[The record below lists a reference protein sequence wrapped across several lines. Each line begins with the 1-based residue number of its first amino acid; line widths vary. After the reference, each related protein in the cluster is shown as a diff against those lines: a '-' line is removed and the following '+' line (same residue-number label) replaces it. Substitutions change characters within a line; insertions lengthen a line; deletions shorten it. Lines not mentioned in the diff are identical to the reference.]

1 MNIVYCEQCG
11 GYTPEGFA
19 LCPPC
24 MRKAGADEREVK
36 TVSELLEVV
45 NVINIGDTDI
55 SRKAAIE
62 SILNIKNRL
71 EGQAYEE
78 KEKA

>member
-1 MNIVYCEQCG
+1 MTIKYCEKCR

-24 MRKAGADEREVK
+24 MKAAGANADEIQ
-36 TVSELLEVV
+36 TVTKLLEVV

-55 SRKAAIE
+55 SRRAAVE
-62 SILNIKNRL
+62 SILKIKNRL
-71 EGQAYEE
+71 EERAYAE
-78 KEKA
+78 K